1 MIDSTKPIDDAT
13 PLDDTSGLKLS
24 KNKSYTLKEIYIK
37 EAENIA
43 DATIKYLSA
52 IPTKKEAP
60 FTYDWFLNLHIE
72 MFGNVWDW
80 AGKPRKIENRKKQIN
95 INIENLAKL
104 SHLGVRTV
112 NRFFA
117 GDDVKLSTIERITNL
132 LGLDFAGNEVVPL
145 KELEKQRAK
154 EKALFMASLV
164 QSTSALEVQGL
175 EKDSLNKIITKFE
188 KEFLQGQYKNRLWI
202 A

>member
-1 MIDSTKPIDDAT
+1 MTR
-13 PLDDTSGLKLS
+13 
-24 KNKSYTLKEIYIK
+24 
-37 EAENIA
+37 
-43 DATIKYLSA
+43 
-52 IPTKKEAP
+52 
-60 FTYDWFLNLHIE
+60 IE
-72 MFGNVWDW
+72 LIQ
-80 AGKPRKIENRKKQIN
+80 KIENRKKQIN

-104 SHLGVRTV
+104 SNLGVRTV

-132 LGLDFAGNEVVPL
+132 LGLDFAGNEVIPL
-145 KELEKQRAK
+145 TQLQKQRAK

-175 EKDSLNKIITKFE
+175 EEDSLNKIIAKFE
-188 KEFLQGQYKNRLWI
+188 KEFLQGQYKNRLWV

>member
-1 MIDSTKPIDDAT
+1 MT
-13 PLDDTSGLKLS
+13 
-24 KNKSYTLKEIYIK
+24 
-37 EAENIA
+37 
-43 DATIKYLSA
+43 
-52 IPTKKEAP
+52 
-60 FTYDWFLNLHIE
+60 
-72 MFGNVWDW
+72 
-80 AGKPRKIENRKKQIN
+80 
-95 INIENLAKL
+95 
-104 SHLGVRTV
+104 
-112 NRFFA
+112 
-117 GDDVKLSTIERITNL
+117 
-132 LGLDFAGNEVVPL
+132 L

>member
-1 MIDSTKPIDDAT
+1 MTR
-13 PLDDTSGLKLS
+13 LEL
-24 KNKSYTLKEIYIK
+24 IK
-37 EAENIA
+37 
-43 DATIKYLSA
+43 
-52 IPTKKEAP
+52 
-60 FTYDWFLNLHIE
+60 
-72 MFGNVWDW
+72 
-80 AGKPRKIENRKKQIN
+80 KIENRKKQIN

-132 LGLDFAGNEVVPL
+132 LGLDFAGNEVIPL

-164 QSTSALEVQGL
+164 QSTSALEAQGL
-175 EKDSLNKIITKFE
+175 EKNSLNKIIDKFE

>member
-1 MIDSTKPIDDAT
+1 MTRLELIQ
-13 PLDDTSGLKLS
+13 
-24 KNKSYTLKEIYIK
+24 
-37 EAENIA
+37 
-43 DATIKYLSA
+43 
-52 IPTKKEAP
+52 
-60 FTYDWFLNLHIE
+60 
-72 MFGNVWDW
+72 
-80 AGKPRKIENRKKQIN
+80 KIEDRKKQIN

-117 GDDVKLSTIERITNL
+117 GEDVKLSTIERITNL
-132 LGLDFAGNEVVPL
+132 LGLDFAGNEVLPL

-164 QSTSALEVQGL
+164 QSTSALEAQGL
-175 EKDSLNKIITKFE
+175 EKDSLNKIIDKFE
-188 KEFLQGQYKNRLWI
+188 KEFLQGQYKNRLWV